1 MSGQY
6 CSMESA
12 LWVHLAHYVFSV
24 LYVCFHH
31 LSSHVLLQALPATL
45 ELPGSGEVF
54 EDGQNP
60 PSSRSSES
68 GFTDFVQ
75 YQGDGPEEI
84 ERTPHP
90 HPTVK
95 TGRRSS
101 GPSQTK
107 PLDKP
112 VMQCCLEHFQQ
123 FLSRLISLYIT
134 PGHGDK
140 AEGERGEVMQSG
152 PLVSESSLHSD
163 HMESCLGTGVLQREC
178 VAAFTAACQL
188 FLECSSFPVYIAEGN
203 LKSSPTQEEQLG
215 KCQNAL
221 WLKKIEKMKMMRRQ
235 PWINDG
241 SNRLLSTS
249 F

>member
-1 MSGQY
+1 MY
-6 CSMESA
+6 
-12 LWVHLAHYVFSV
+12 LIH
-24 LYVCFHH
+24 HH
-31 LSSHVLLQALPATL
+31 LSSVVLQALPATL
-45 ELPGSGEVF
+45 EVPASGEVF
-54 EDGQNP
+54 EDGENP

-75 YQGDGPEEI
+75 YQGDGAEET

-95 TGRRSS
+95 TGRRSSS

-123 FLSRLISLYIT
+123 FISRLITLYIT
-134 PGHGDK
+134 SGQGDK
-140 AEGERGEVMQSG
+140 AGGVIGEVVQSE
-152 PLVSESSLHSD
+152 PPVSEGCRHSD
-163 HMESCLGTGVLQREC
+163 HTELCSGSGLVQRER

-203 LKSSPTQEEQLG
+203 VKSSPTQEEQFG
-215 KCQNAL
+215 MFPKCFL
-221 WLKKIEKMKMMRRQ
+221 M
-235 PWINDG
+235 
-241 SNRLLSTS
+241 
-249 F
+249 